1 MSTKAKRP
9 KLKLIQG
16 GGEGGPP
23 PAPSTG
29 VPLAGRPEYE
39 AQMRAWRK
47 HGCPRPY

>member
-1 MSTKAKRP
+1 MSRKSKRP
-9 KLKLIQG
+9 HLKLIQG
-16 GGEGGPP
+16 GGEGGEALRPG
-23 PAPSTG
+23 A